1 MSCGDM
7 LDTVYSGLNNL
18 EIMAD
23 AKRYNSFLVKEIL
36 KNSAG
41 ATQILDFGA
50 GVGVFSKAVREKRG
64 NVICIETD
72 SQLLENLKN
81 EGFQC
86 YLNLEQIQDASID
99 YIFSLNVLEHIEDDY
114 GTLRQ
119 MHRCLKPGGKVY
131 LYVPA
136 FNILYSS
143 MDTKVGHCRRYRAGS
158 FVQLLKRAG
167 FKIESFYYVDS
178 IGFIFSILFRA
189 LGNKSGKLNPK
200 IIKIYDRL
208 FFPLSRVIDLVS
220 RRIFGKNL
228 AVVATRPCAEDLI
241 E

>member
-1 MSCGDM
+1 MPDKLYTGVD
-7 LDTVYSGLNNL
+7 NL
-18 EIMAD
+18 EVMAG
-23 AKRYNSFLVKEIL
+23 AKRYNSFLAKQVL
-36 KNSAG
+36 SNSRG
-41 ATQILDFGA
+41 AKRILDFGA
-50 GVGVFSKAVREKRG
+50 GVGVFSKALRKKG
-64 NVICIETD
+64 IDIICVETD
-72 SQLLENLKN
+72 AELLENLRGA
-81 EGFQC
+81 GFEV
-86 YLNLEQIQDASID
+86 YSALSRIESTSFD

-167 FKIESFYYVDS
+167 FEIESFYYVDS

-189 LGNKSGKLNPK
+189 FGNKSGKLNPK